1 MNQNTIPQA
10 VELEQSVIGTLIMEP
25 DRLTEVVGMLSPESF
40 CDNRNSFIYKTLI
53 EMFDQNTPVDLY
65 NVGKRCDGSSL
76 FGGRTGTLYA
86 SECTCKVGSGVN
98 LLFQAQII
106 QQRYIARLLMYAGS
120 KISTLAGDDT
130 KDVADVLDES
140 NKLIDKINALSC
152 GSSAGQS
159 LRDSLTE
166 SLKLAE
172 QRQAAYLGGLPTGI
186 PTGISDLNRL
196 TGGWRGS
203 QLIILAAR
211 PAMGKTALMLHF
223 AKSAALNGTP
233 VCIFSLEMSHV
244 SLSDRL
250 LLSECEVEVNRFRNG
265 DLSGDD
271 WRQLNEASAQ
281 LEKLPIHVDDNAV
294 VSMRY
299 IKTRCHIL
307 KKQGKCGLIMIDY
320 LQLADTSTK
329 ERNRNREQEIA
340 QASRQAKIIA
350 KELDV
355 PVVLLSQLSREC
367 EKRADKQPQLSDLR
381 ESGAIEQDADVVGFI
396 FRPAYYGLDRI
407 ETLKYG
413 NISTSGLGIIN
424 IAKQRDGATG
434 LVAFS
439 HNPSMTKI
447 GDFQENKIPF

>member
-25 DRLTEVVGMLSPESF
+25 DRLTEVVGVLSPESF
-40 CDNRNSFIYKTLI
+40 CDGRNSFIYQTLI

-76 FGGRTGTLYA
+76 FEGRTGTLYA

-172 QRQAAYLGGLPTGI
+172 QRQAAYLGGSPTGI

-367 EKRADKQPQLSDLR
+367 EKRADKQRQLSDLR

-447 GDFQENKIPF
+447 GDFQENKTPF